1 MQTITAS
8 FRALKLA
15 IAEIFGGAGVWG
27 KGDKVSFVL
36 SATSCRALQRSVELS
51 VPN

>member
-8 FRALKLA
+8 FRALRLA

-27 KGDKVSFVL
+27 KGDKANFVL
-36 SATSCRALQRSVELS
+36 SATSCRALRCSVELL